1 MKIATIAAT
10 VLLSLPI
17 LHAQDGEKAPIPLE
31 LPKPLFVGTPMEIKV
46 PNLEPARDGERPDFL
61 APKGVVNLAAEKS
74 VTSSDEYP
82 VIGELEF
89 ITDGEKEGEEGYFV
103 ELGPGVQWIQVDLE
117 KSLPLYAIVVWH
129 FHSQARAYNDVI
141 VQVSDDPEF
150 KTGVTTLYNNDHDNS
165 ADLGEGKDPAYIDSF
180 EGRIIDAKGTKA
192 RYVRCY
198 SNGNTA
204 NDMNHYV
211 EVEVWGLPEES

>member
-1 MKIATIAAT
+1 MKIPALALAAI
-10 VLLSLPI
+10 LSISALN
-17 LHAQDGEKAPIPLE
+17 AQDSEQAPIPLE
-31 LPKPLFVGTPMEIKV
+31 LPKPLFVGTPMEIKI
-46 PNLEPARDGERPDFL
+46 PHLEPARDGDRPDFL
-61 APKGVVNLAAEKS
+61 APKGVVNVAAEKT
-74 VTSSDEYP
+74 VTGSDDFP
-82 VIGELEF
+82 VIGELSF

-103 ELGPGVQWIQVDLE
+103 ELGPGTQWIQIDLGE
-117 KSLPLYAIVVWH
+117 ALPLYAIVLWH

-150 KTGVTTLYNNDHDNS
+150 KTGVTTLFNNDHDNS
-165 ADLGEGKDPAYIDSF
+165 SNFGEGKDPAYIDSF
-180 EGRIIDAKGTKA
+180 EGRIVDAKGTKA

-211 EVEVWGLPEES
+211 EVEVWGLPGS